1 WLASGWCVRRARARR
16 TPAGAHSRRDGSVEA
31 VIAGALEEVDGMTAA
46 VRRGPPGA
54 RVETADVSQAGD
66 EDLRQRL
73 AGELFSVLRTI
84 LGLRRRPH
92 SRRHLRRR
100 VHRTAPPT
108 R

>member
-1 WLASGWCVRRARARR
+1 MAPRLRAPPERSNCPQHRKKLAGQALSQVLIAGWVRN
-16 TPAGAHSRRDGSVEA
+16 RRDGSVEA
-31 VIAGALEEVDGMTAA
+31 VIAGSLEEVDRMTAA

-84 LGLRRRPH
+84 
-92 SRRHLRRR
+92 
-100 VHRTAPPT
+100 
-108 R
+108 